1 MMMMLKPGR
10 AGAARF
16 LLPIALVA
24 AMGTGSV
31 MAQDQDDE
39 GAGGSDTGSVQGP
52 VGDDQVDTDDGD
64 LVDPDHGAWD
74 EPTPDL
80 PDGPVGDDPVGT
92 DDGGLV
98 DPDHGAGDEPTPD
111 LPDGPVTGDTVVS
124 DDVIGGDEEI
134 VTLPVDDCDD
144 CDLAATGVG
153 VERAESTAQSRSDR
167 SGRSSRGG
175 DDDCMVDG
183 TAIRIAWCINW

>member
-10 AGAARF
+10 AGAARL

-39 GAGGSDTGSVQGP
+39 GAGGSDTGSVQ
-52 VGDDQVDTDDGD
+52 
-64 LVDPDHGAWD
+64 
-74 EPTPDL
+74 
-80 PDGPVGDDPVGT
+80 GPVGDDPVGT